1 MTVKDLLDILT
12 KNGIDENAEIRAVR
26 MDKRDGFVET
36 VDYPVEELS
45 VRETTRYDAADSVCE
60 AHTEVLLIWC

>member
-12 KNGIDENAEIRAVR
+12 KNHIDENAEIRAVR
-26 MDKRDGFVET
+26 MDKRDGFTET

>member
-36 VDYPVEELS
+36 VDHPVEELS

-60 AHTEVLLIWC
+60 THTEVLLIWC

>member
-12 KNGIDENAEIRAVR
+12 KNYVDENAEIRAVR
-26 MDKRDGFVET
+26 MDKRDGFTET

-45 VRETTRYDAADSVCE
+45 VRETTRYYATDSVRE

>member
-12 KNGIDENAEIRAVR
+12 KNHVDENADIRAVR
-26 MDKRDGFVET
+26 MDKRDGFTET

-60 AHTEVLLIWC
+60 ARTEVLFIWC

>member
-1 MTVKDLLDILT
+1 MTVKDLVDILIE
-12 KNGIDENAEIRAVR
+12 NGINENAEIRAVR

-36 VDYPVEELS
+36 VDHPVEELI

>member
-12 KNGIDENAEIRAVR
+12 KSHVDENALVRAVR

-36 VDYPVEELS
+36 VDHPVEELS
-45 VRETTRYDAADSVCE
+45 VRETTRYDATDSVRE

>member
-1 MTVKDLLDILT
+1 MTVRDLVDILIE
-12 KNGIDENAEIRAVR
+12 NGINENAEIRAVR

-36 VDYPVEELS
+36 VDHPVEELI

>member
-1 MTVKDLLDILT
+1 MTVKDHLDNLT
-12 KNGIDENAEIRAVR
+12 KNHVDENAEIRAVR
-26 MDKRDGFVET
+26 MDKRDGFTET